1 MIIKEILKLKI
12 SEPFIF
18 WAGIV
23 GFSYAVC
30 KALYLIFYL

>member
-1 MIIKEILKLKI
+1 MIIKEILKLKT

-23 GFSYAVC
+23 GFSYAVA
-30 KALYLIFYL
+30 KFFL